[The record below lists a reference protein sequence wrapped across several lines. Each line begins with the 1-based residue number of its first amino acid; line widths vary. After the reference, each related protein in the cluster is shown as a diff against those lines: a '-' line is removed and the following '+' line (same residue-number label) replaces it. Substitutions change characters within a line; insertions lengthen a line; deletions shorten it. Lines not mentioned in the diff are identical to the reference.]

1 MDQDFNLWQKLFQS
15 KPVMRATGGL
25 RYLLGNE
32 QEKNQLSDLWG
43 EDVDNSLP
51 AIMGLT
57 KPFRMGSNILGQ
69 YYGSALTG
77 KDMTQQENQGKFLQW
92 LSSALTPEEQTQIE
106 ERPYLNALK
115 SSAGMASTLM
125 PFAQAGVV
133 GNVGSKM
140 ANPTLSKFT
149 NLLSRGGLEGGVG
162 GFGYSREGKEL
173 QDTLLG
179 MGLGA
184 GGEVLGGLISDP
196 TFRRGMGQEIKRA
209 NSGNYEA
216 MLKMGDDGVD
226 DIVYDLGF
234 DGNSETIDMYP
245 ASNMREDR
253 FKPVGQIHFSV
264 DEGAGIGTIDDIY
277 VDSMYQRKGLATN
290 ALKKLKAEYPD
301 IKFTTTL
308 QTDDGSA
315 LFNSPEVRKILGT
328 DTGTKP
334 PANIGSLAD
343 DADNVIDLTKDRL
356 YLEAKKYDTLEEFIK
371 AQGEPLFHGTSANF
385 DIKDFKGGY
394 LTGNKNYA
402 EVYKNPS
409 ASSISYGMEGIK
421 NKQGGK
427 PRVLEFLVD
436 KDAKIFDYQN
446 PKHRALL
453 DDYFGSWSMS
463 GEPSVGKT
471 GQLDWTEGE
480 NLAEFFQEKGLD
492 FDGIKLDEG
501 GGFDPE
507 TRIELKRA
515 PSVRIINPR
524 VLKTKEALA
533 DLWEQAHTQ
542 YVGGKLP
549 KNKDRYIKMLTGEEG
564 DENQLH
570 NLDYKGLKKEPG
582 RISKTHEE
590 DLREEMRKTAERWG
604 LYR

>member
-57 KPFRMGSNILGQ
+57 KPFRMGANILGQ
-69 YYGSALTG
+69 YYGSALSG

-92 LSSALTPEEQTQIE
+92 LSSSLTPEEQTLME
-106 ERPYLNALK
+106 KEPYEQAKK
-115 SSAGMASTLM
+115 SSAGMVSALM
-125 PFAQAGVV
+125 PWAKIGVLGKV
-133 GNVGSKM
+133 GGSI
-140 ANPTLSKFT
+140 ANPAVSKFVS
-149 NLLSRGGLEGGVG
+149 LLARGSTEGLFSGY
-162 GFGYSREGKEL
+162 GYSREGKEL
-173 QDTLLG
+173 RDTLLG

-209 NSGNYEA
+209 KSGNYEA

-277 VDSMYQRKGLATN
+277 VDSMYRRKGLATN
-290 ALKKLKAEYPD
+290 ALKKLRAEYPD

-343 DADNVIDLTKDRL
+343 DADNVIDLTKDKL
-356 YLEAKKYDTLEEFIK
+356 YLEAKKYDTPEEFIK
-371 AQGEPLFHGTSANF
+371 KNQPRSITG
-385 DIKDFKGGY
+385 KDFLGRRLYKAKLSDIVPADEVLTEKYPMAKNAEIVLSDGKDTYFVKGTENRPRITLGKNLWKNSETGGRELTEEGMRAIEHELTHSVQKGTTDLSSDPVEY
-394 LTGNKNYA
+394 LLSDIEREA
-402 EVYKNPS
+402 R
-409 ASSISYGMEGIK
+409 SSEGS
-421 NKQGGK
+421 
-427 PRVLEFLVD
+427 
-436 KDAKIFDYQN
+436 IF
-446 PKHRALL
+446 
-453 DDYFGSWSMS
+453 
-463 GEPSVGKT
+463 
-471 GQLDWTEGE
+471 
-480 NLAEFFQEKGLD
+480 
-492 FDGIKLDEG
+492 
-501 GGFDPE
+501 
-507 TRIELKRA
+507 
-515 PSVRIINPR
+515 
-524 VLKTKEALA
+524 KTKSQLR

-542 YVGGKLP
+542 YVGEKPKGKRGRFI
-549 KNKDRYIKMLTGEEG
+549 DILTGEEG
-564 DENQLH
+564 DENQMH
-570 NLDYKGLKKEPG
+570 RLDYKGLKKEPG
-582 RISKTHEE
+582 RISKTPEE
-590 DLREEMRKTAERWG
+590 DFREELRKTAERWG